1 HLFLK
6 RQGLESLAGWWA
18 MTTQEL
24 HSLGDRH
31 PTACTVL
38 AASML
43 EAALVAIAEPAKSA
57 GEWRKKDLLEP
68 SERWKLGMLID
79 QAEVALTFSKNEA
92 VLARTLADLRNR
104 IHVGKSAVSGPERF
118 KLQFTNPQDATIAR
132 NHLELLLVRI
142 LEWPPIAALA

>member
-1 HLFLK
+1 
-6 RQGLESLAGWWA
+6 
-18 MTTQEL
+18 
-24 HSLGDRH
+24 
-31 PTACTVL
+31 
-38 AASML
+38 ML
-43 EAALVAIAEPAKSA
+43 EAALVAIAEPAKIA

-104 IHVGKSAVSGPERF
+104 IHVGRAAVSGPERF
-118 KLQFTNPQDATIAR
+118 KLQFTNQQDATIALK
-132 NHLELLLVRI
+132 HLELLLVRI